1 MKGLRRS
8 FQFVPANNPGMLMS
22 ADILGADSIIFD
34 LEDAVALTEKDAARG
49 LLREALQVF
58 DYSAIE
64 VVVRINPPDSGF
76 CRADIQALAGTKV
89 DAILVP
95 KATVETMSQ
104 VLPWLDEIGYAGSI
118 LALIE
123 SALGV
128 EQAYELTRLDSRIDG
143 VLLGGEDLT
152 SDLGVIRTKAGNE
165 INYARTRVVSAC
177 KAAKIT
183 CIDTP
188 WTDAEDLE
196 GLARDTEYARS
207 IGFNAKSSINPR
219 HLPVI
224 HQVFAPKGKEIQY
237 ALRVM
242 EAMELAAQE
251 GKGVFSLDGKMVDAP
266 IIARARQTLELAEA
280 LNLVKEGE
288 YCGN

>member
-8 FQFVPANNPGMLMS
+8 FQFVPSNNPGMLMS
-22 ADILGADSIIFD
+22 ADILGADSVIFD
-34 LEDAVALTEKDAARG
+34 LEDAVALTEKDAARD
-49 LLREALQVF
+49 LLGEALKTF

-64 VVVRINPPDSGF
+64 VVVRINPPDTIF
-76 CRADIQALAGTKV
+76 CRADLLALRGLPV
-89 DAILVP
+89 DAVLVP
-95 KATVETMSQ
+95 KATKESLAQALAWMDETSY
-104 VLPWLDEIGYAGSI
+104 DGSVI
-118 LALIE
+118 LLIE
-123 SALGV
+123 TALGV
-128 EQAYELTRLDSRIDG
+128 EQVYDLVNLDRRIDG

-152 SDLGVIRTKAGNE
+152 SDLGVARTKGGNE
-165 INYARTRVVSAC
+165 ISYARARVVSAC

-188 WTDAEDLE
+188 WTDAEDLD
-196 GLARDTEYARS
+196 GLRQDTEYARS

-224 HQVFAPKGKEIQY
+224 HGVFAPKEKEVRY

-242 EAMELAAQE
+242 EARDLAEQE

-266 IIARARQTLELAEA
+266 IIARALQTLGLAEA
-280 LNLVKEGE
+280 LGLIKEGE
-288 YCGN
+288 YHG

>member
-22 ADILGADSIIFD
+22 ADILGADSVIFD
-34 LEDAVALTEKDAARG
+34 LEDAVAITEKDSARE
-49 LLREALQVF
+49 LLSQALKTF
-58 DYSAIE
+58 DYSNIE

-76 CRADIQALAGTKV
+76 AKDDLKALAGLPV
-89 DAILVP
+89 DAILLP
-95 KATVETMSQ
+95 KATVATVREVS
-104 VLPWLDEIGYAGSI
+104 PWLDEINFSGSLI
-118 LALIE
+118 ALIE

-128 EQAYELTRLDSRIDG
+128 EEAFDLIRQDPRLDG

-152 SDLGVIRTKAGNE
+152 SDLGVARTKSGNE

-177 KAAKIT
+177 RAAKIT

-188 WTDAEDLE
+188 WTDSEDLE
-196 GLARDTEYARS
+196 GLAKDTEYARS
-207 IGFNAKSSINPR
+207 IGFDSKSSINPR
-219 HLPVI
+219 HIPII
-224 HQVFAPKGKEIQY
+224 HDIFAPKKSEVLY

-242 EAMELAAQE
+242 EAKDLAAQE

-266 IIARARQTLELAEA
+266 IINRAQQTLDLATA
-280 LNLVKEGE
+280 LGLVKEGE
-288 YCGN
+288 YHG

>member
-22 ADILGADSIIFD
+22 ADILGADSVIFD
-34 LEDAVALTEKDAARG
+34 LEDAVALTEKDSARE
-49 LLREALQVF
+49 LLREALKTF
-58 DYSAIE
+58 DYSNIE
-64 VVVRINPPDSGF
+64 VVIRINPPDSGF
-76 CRADIQALAGTKV
+76 AQKDIKALAGLPV
-89 DAILVP
+89 DAILLP
-95 KATVETMSQ
+95 KATTATVRQ
-104 VLPWLDEIGYAGSI
+104 VGPWLDEINYKGSLI
-118 LALIE
+118 ALIE

-128 EQAYELTRLDSRIDG
+128 EEAFELIRQDTRMDG

-152 SDLGVIRTKAGNE
+152 SDLGVARTKAGNE

-177 KAAKIT
+177 RAAKIT

-188 WTDAEDLE
+188 WTDSEDLE
-196 GLARDTEYARS
+196 GLAKDTEYARS
-207 IGFNAKSSINPR
+207 IGFSAKSSINPR

-224 HQVFAPKGKEIQY
+224 HEVFAPKQAAVLY

-242 EAMELAAQE
+242 EAKELAEQE

-266 IIARARQTLELAEA
+266 IIARAKQTLDLAQA
-280 LNLVKEGE
+280 LGLVREGE
-288 YCGN
+288 YLG

>member
-8 FQFVPANNPGMLMS
+8 FQFVPSNNPGMLMS
-22 ADILGADSIIFD
+22 ADILGADSVIFD
-34 LEDAVALTEKDAARG
+34 LEDAVALTEKDAARD
-49 LLREALQVF
+49 LLGEALKTF

-64 VVVRINPPDSGF
+64 VVVRINPPDTIF
-76 CRADIQALAGTKV
+76 CQEDIRSLKGLPV
-89 DAILVP
+89 DSILVP
-95 KATVETMSQ
+95 KATTSSIRQALAWM
-104 VLPWLDEIGYAGSI
+104 DEAGYAGSVI
-118 LALIE
+118 LLVETAM
-123 SALGV
+123 GV
-128 EQAYELTRLDSRIDG
+128 EQVFDIINLDPRIDG

-152 SDLGVIRTKAGNE
+152 SDLGVVRTKQGNE

-188 WTDAEDLE
+188 WTDAEDLA
-196 GLARDTEYARS
+196 GLKTDTEYARS
-207 IGFNAKSSINPR
+207 IGFNSKSSINPR

-224 HQVFAPKGKEIQY
+224 HQVFAPKEKEVRY

-242 EAMELAAQE
+242 EAKDLAEQE

-280 LNLVKEGE
+280 LGLIREGE
-288 YCGN
+288 YLG

>member
-22 ADILGADSIIFD
+22 ADILGADSVIFD
-34 LEDAVALTEKDAARG
+34 LEDAVALTEKDSARE
-49 LLREALQVF
+49 LLREALKTF
-58 DYSAIE
+58 DYSNIE
-64 VVVRINPPDSGF
+64 VVIRINPPDSGF
-76 CRADIQALAGTKV
+76 AQKDIKALAGLPV
-89 DAILVP
+89 DAILLP
-95 KATVETMSQ
+95 KATTATVRQ
-104 VLPWLDEIGYAGSI
+104 VGPWLDEINYKGSLI
-118 LALIE
+118 ALIE

-128 EQAYELTRLDSRIDG
+128 EEAFELIRQDSRMDG

-152 SDLGVIRTKAGNE
+152 SDLGVARTKAGNE

-177 KAAKIT
+177 RAAKIT

-188 WTDAEDLE
+188 WTDSEDLE
-196 GLARDTEYARS
+196 GLAKDTEYARS
-207 IGFNAKSSINPR
+207 IGFSAKSSINPR

-224 HQVFAPKGKEIQY
+224 HEVFAPKQAAVLY

-242 EAMELAAQE
+242 EAKELAEQE

-266 IIARARQTLELAEA
+266 IIARAKQTLDLAQA
-280 LNLVKEGE
+280 LGLVREGE
-288 YCGN
+288 YLG

>member
-22 ADILGADSIIFD
+22 ADILGADSVIFD
-34 LEDAVALTEKDAARG
+34 LEDAVALTEKDAARE
-49 LLREALQVF
+49 LLTQALSTF
-58 DYSAIE
+58 DYTGIE

-76 CRADIQALAGTKV
+76 ARADIQALAGLPV
-89 DAILVP
+89 DAILLP
-95 KATVETMSQ
+95 KATVETLRQ
-104 VLPWLDEIGYAGSI
+104 VGPWLDEAGFTGSLI
-118 LALIE
+118 ALIE

-128 EQAYELTRLDSRIDG
+128 EEAYELIRVDPRIDG

-152 SDLGVIRTKAGNE
+152 SDLGVARTKAGNE

-177 KAAKIT
+177 RAAKIT

-188 WTDAEDLE
+188 WTDGEDLE

-207 IGFNAKSSINPR
+207 IGFSAKSSINPR

-224 HQVFAPKGKEIQY
+224 HDVFAPKQAQILH

-242 EAMELAAQE
+242 EAMELAERE

-266 IIARARQTLELAEA
+266 IIARARQTLDLAQA
-280 LNLVKEGE
+280 LGLIREGA
-288 YCGN
+288 YRG